1 MVLTKISA
9 MYGHL
14 EGIDG
19 KFARDITGYLS
30 IADGIYEKHGL
41 EVSWNHVQG
50 TEERYRRLGSGE
62 AQISFVVGR
71 ASLQHFLDTN
81 STRVLGCA
89 MNTCPYLLIADPA
102 VNKVTD
108 LKNQIVVCR
117 EGPARGVPLR
127 WQFQQLGGGEIGYD
141 PQIKLVASDQEA
153 FHTLL
158 DKKAIAAIVPR
169 PYGFV
174 AEDKGFHRMLEWN
187 DMVDDPLPITIE
199 TTKELLG
206 AREKDF
212 RTFLL
217 AHSEGIRHAKANR
230 EKIVQLLINKFGHY
244 RALAERTF
252 DDYLGYMD
260 ASLQIDM
267 LHLSKLV
274 AQVSS
279 DKAANARHIAAQ
291 WAMAGAVKD
300 S

>member
-1 MVLTKISA
+1 MALAKLNC

-71 ASLQHFLDTN
+71 ASLQHFLDTR

-89 MNTCPYLLIADPA
+89 MNTCPYLMVADSA
-102 VNKVTD
+102 IKEIKD

-117 EGPARGVPLR
+117 EGPARGVPFG
-127 WQFQQLGGGEIGYD
+127 WQFQQLGGIAMGD
-141 PQIKLVASDQEA
+141 DFQIKLVQSDQEA
-153 FHTLL
+153 FHMLL
-158 DKKAIAAIVPR
+158 DKKAAAAIVPR

-174 AEDKGFHRMLEWN
+174 AEDKGFHRMPGWN

-199 TTKELLG
+199 TTQQLLG
-206 AREKDF
+206 EREKDF
-212 RTFLL
+212 RVFLT
-217 AHSEGIRHAKANR
+217 AHREGIIHAKASR
-230 EKIVQLLINKFGHY
+230 EKVVQLLIDKFAHY
-244 RALAERTF
+244 RSLAERTF
-252 DDYLGYMD
+252 DDYLRYMD
-260 ASLQIDM
+260 ESLQIDM
-267 LHLSKLV
+267 LHMGKLV
-274 AQVSS
+274 AQVSN
-279 DKAANARHIAAQ
+279 DKAANARQIATE
-291 WAMAGAVKD
+291 WAIAGAVKP

>member
-71 ASLQHFLDTN
+71 ASLQHFLDTH

-102 VNKVTD
+102 IKEVKD
-108 LKNQIVVCR
+108 LKNHIVVCR

-127 WQFQQLGGGEIGYD
+127 WQFQQLGGGDMGYD

-174 AEDKGFHRMLEWN
+174 AEDKGFHRILEWN

-217 AHSEGIRHAKANR
+217 AHAEGIRHAKANR
-230 EKIVQLLINKFGHY
+230 EKVVQLLIDKFGHY

-291 WAMAGAVKD
+291 WAMTGALKD